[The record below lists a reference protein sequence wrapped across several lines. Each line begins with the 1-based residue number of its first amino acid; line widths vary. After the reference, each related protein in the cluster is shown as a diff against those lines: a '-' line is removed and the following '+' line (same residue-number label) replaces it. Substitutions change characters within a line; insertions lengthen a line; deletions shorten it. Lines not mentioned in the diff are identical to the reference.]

1 MVKLSREEIDAFL
14 EDDAPIRQ
22 RIRLESALSFGW
34 VFAAC
39 FAYSVIFVFIFL
51 ITAQVYGA
59 EFYVNM
65 ATLPAD
71 RQEALAA
78 TTEILQ
84 IRSFVA
90 VVLLFGTSTAFLFRR
105 GFLVMLIISLS
116 YTLNALLQT
125 WAFSR
130 ALGVEHIAF
139 GGLLVEIGGLVF
151 LFVMMLGGWI
161 YWSRRGRDIYLD
173 F

>member
-1 MVKLSREEIDAFL
+1 MVKLTREEIDAFL
-14 EDDAPIRQ
+14 EDDTSIRS
-22 RIRLESALSFGW
+22 RLRLESALSFGW
-34 VFAAC
+34 VFVAC
-39 FAYSVIFVFIFL
+39 FSYAIVFVSIFL
-51 ITAQVYGA
+51 ITAQVFGA

-71 RQEALAA
+71 RREALPA

-90 VVLLFGTSTAFLFRR
+90 VILLVGSSMAFLFRR
-105 GFLVMLIISLS
+105 GFLVMLIVSLS
-116 YTLNALLQT
+116 YTFNALLQT
-125 WAFSR
+125 LAFSR

-139 GGLLVEIGGLVF
+139 GGLLVEIGGVIF

>member
-1 MVKLSREEIDAFL
+1 MVKLTREEIDAFL
-14 EDDAPIRQ
+14 EDDVPVRQ
-22 RIRLESALSFGW
+22 RLRLESALSFGW
-34 VFAAC
+34 VFVAC
-39 FAYSVIFVFIFL
+39 FAYSIAFVMVFL

-71 RQEALAA
+71 RHEALPA

-84 IRSFVA
+84 IRSFIG
-90 VVLLFGTSTAFLFRR
+90 VVLLAGSSMAFLFRR
-105 GFLVMLIISLS
+105 GFLMMLIISIS
-116 YTLNALLQT
+116 YTFNALMQT
-125 WAFSR
+125 LAFSR

-139 GGLLVEIGGLVF
+139 GGLMVEIGGLIF